1 MTDETRQDRGAGK
14 GSKGNSP
21 QAGTEPRAGASPRT
35 GTGTSRP
42 DRLTVRSRPDRYLVT
57 AVPPADVR
65 AITSQLEHDRS
76 CRVIR
81 ILSGRGSPGGFPGVA
96 AVEMTPEHAALLATY
111 PGIHAEPDYAAGRGS
126 THVVQPPA
134 VVTQRVVVEVLDD
147 GMRPIEGAAV
157 TLAGASFPV
166 TGFTGPDGRT
176 EITVT
181 PEMLAAPTA
190 VEIHPPRGCWP

>member
-76 CRVIR
+76 CRVVR
-81 ILSGRGSPGGFPGVA
+81 ILDGPGSPGGFPRVA
-96 AVEMTPEHAALLATY
+96 AVEMTPEHAAMLATY
-111 PGIHAEPDYAAGRGS
+111 PGVHIEPDYAAGRGR
-126 THVVQPPA
+126 THAVQPPA
-134 VVTQRVVVEVLDD
+134 VVTRRVVFEVLDD
-147 GMRPIEGAAV
+147 SMRPIEGATV
-157 TLAGASFPV
+157 TLAGSGFPV
-166 TGFTGPDGRT
+166 TEFTGPDGRA

-181 PEMLAAPTA
+181 PETLTAPAA
-190 VEIHPPRGCWP
+190 VNIRPPR